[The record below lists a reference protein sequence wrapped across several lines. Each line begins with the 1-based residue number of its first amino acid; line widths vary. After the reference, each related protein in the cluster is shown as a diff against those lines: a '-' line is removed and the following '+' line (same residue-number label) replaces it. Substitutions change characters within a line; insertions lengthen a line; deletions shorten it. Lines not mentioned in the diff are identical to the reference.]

1 MTALA
6 PGMCTQDATYDYS
19 DTKSSIHPVNHLQ
32 MISVSLWKLASELE
46 DHPASRGDIKE
57 LQELAQELD
66 DYSRDYDCREE
77 QQMKTQLRNGG

>member
-1 MTALA
+1 MTAL
-6 PGMCTQDATYDYS
+6 DFTYGWTDV
-19 DTKSSIHPVNHLQ
+19 KPAVHPVNHLQ

-66 DYSRDYDCREE
+66 DYSRDYDRREE
-77 QQMKTQLRNGG
+77 QQMETQLRNGG